1 MLTQEGEFD
10 PTTVVFNLE
19 ALDVQT
25 SGSSGNSHSTD
36 TSNTSVCDEFFDNFE
51 NSNNIHSYS
60 SENSEDFYEIDTD
73 SDNEELPTYPIM
85 NMKVTVFDIDL
96 PEFLQYD
103 QDDQLNNWEYEEI
116 DTGPSSGP
124 FHGKSH
130 TYISDLDGKP
140 EVFFNS
146 LFDER
151 MWTIL
156 ADSTNLYARSKSS
169 TGEGNRCL
177 DPTHPQYKKH
187 CRLNSWC
194 DVSTGDIK
202 MFIAHIL
209 IMGLVNKPDL
219 EKYWNMRTKTKVPFF
234 GQYMSR
240 NRFQSILW
248 NFHMNDDSHNPP
260 PQYAWS

>member
-1 MLTQEGEFD
+1 MSTQEGEFD

-19 ALDVQT
+19 TLDVQT

-36 TSNTSVCDEFFDNFE
+36 PSNTSIFDEFFDDFD
-51 NSNNIHSYS
+51 NSNNIDSYS
-60 SENSEDFYEIDTD
+60 SDNSEDFYEIDTD
-73 SDNEELPTYPIM
+73 SDNEELPTYPIT
-85 NMKVTVFDIDL
+85 NMKVTVFDNDL

-130 TYISDLDGKP
+130 TYISDVEGKP

-169 TGEGNRCL
+169 MHEGNRCL
-177 DPTHPQYKKH
+177 DPTHRGRTAIFQKKKKSKKKH
-187 CRLNSWC
+187 KI
-194 DVSTGDIK
+194 V
-202 MFIAHIL
+202 
-209 IMGLVNKPDL
+209 
-219 EKYWNMRTKTKVPFF
+219 
-234 GQYMSR
+234 
-240 NRFQSILW
+240 
-248 NFHMNDDSHNPP
+248 
-260 PQYAWS
+260 

>member
-1 MLTQEGEFD
+1 MSTQEGEFD

-19 ALDVQT
+19 TLDVQT
-25 SGSSGNSHSTD
+25 SGSLGNSHSTD
-36 TSNTSVCDEFFDNFE
+36 PSNTSICDEFFDNFD
-51 NSNNIHSYS
+51 NSNNIDSYS
-60 SENSEDFYEIDTD
+60 SDNSEDFYEIYTD
-73 SDNEELPTYPIM
+73 SDNEELPTYLIT
-85 NMKVTVFDIDL
+85 NMKVTVFDNDL

-124 FHGKSH
+124 FHGKFH
-130 TYISDLDGKP
+130 TYISDVEEKP

-151 MWTIL
+151 IWTIL
-156 ADSTNLYARSKSS
+156 ADCTNLYARSKSS
-169 TGEGNRCL
+169 TGEGNRYL
-177 DPTHPQYKKH
+177 DPTHLQYKKH
-187 CRLNSWC
+187 CCLNSWC

-209 IMGLVNKPDL
+209 IMGLVKKPDL
-219 EKYWNMRTKTKVPFF
+219 EKYWNMRTKAKVPFF
-234 GQYMSR
+234 GQYMLR

-248 NFHMNDDSHNPP
+248 NFHVNDDSHNPP
-260 PQYAWS
+260 PQ